1 MLKEGSFYPAL
12 PVAANRLIPCYLCNI
27 SLRKGPDV
35 RHMGT
40 KKASPESDA
49 FLCAQSG
56 SFFIGGYDELFWATE
71 QSIVQLVNH
80 NKRVVK

>member
-1 MLKEGSFYPAL
+1 
-12 PVAANRLIPCYLCNI
+12 
-27 SLRKGPDV
+27 
-35 RHMGT
+35 MGT

>member
-1 MLKEGSFYPAL
+1 MRAQTIITTRVLLTINRSRDSKEGILSDM
-12 PVAANRLIPCYLCNI
+12 N
-27 SLRKGPDV
+27 
-35 RHMGT
+35 
-40 KKASPESDA
+40 PESFLSDFRGSCHFESP

-80 NKRVVK
+80 NKRVV